1 MNINELE
8 EILYNL
14 FENELISKTA
24 FDTSIKDLRL
34 IPSNLNFPINP
45 FLEMF
50 ELIKLDQNIKEV
62 KESLIKLESQ
72 IEETAN
78 AWDTGDLSKETTKE
92 LIQKAVNERNQLLKI
107 EKLLHNR
114 LIRKYTSL
122 KILDDSYFLDIE
134 EFLTRILDDS
144 THARITEFVIE
155 FQEIWRRCSENIIL
169 NRDIMKPEEID
180 EVEIDILNSL
190 ISPIKESYHLKLDLH
205 ELIPPIKPIKEKDP
219 IFSSKTNVISPDI
232 IDESRLTM
240 DSKLEYEPWD
250 YTGEVVYVDT
260 EPVGIV
266 RPPIVVNDTIYLPI
280 VKEKPLD
287 TTRLKERYELVLKK
301 AGIDVT
307 ATTIHQ
313 ISELIAQKVKVP
325 VSFGLQP
332 SIFNNWI
339 NLLNIQVPPEKPELI
354 KVRFL
359 SYETVER
366 MNTKNVVVKPEDLI
380 QLEVSAWIPAP
391 GECTV
396 DKIDV
401 GSLVIGMAGSI
412 FGIISGVISSSPYGQ
427 ALIIQREIPPSKLL
441 EIFLTGLGKRNL
453 SEYRVYVA
461 KEFNIS
467 ESEVFNPETLWKI
480 NNKERFL
487 ISPHEI
493 VTSYYTVLPSAAFKF
508 YKKIEAKIGV
518 YFHSITETFRYLVGK
533 PIFID
538 EMYKGI
544 IYGFIVN
551 NDEFF
556 ILWTAKDS
564 VELIK
569 EIGRKS
575 SDQYV
580 DRFQR
585 RVSMALAIPPEESLW
600 PNNLARY
607 FLNFI
612 WMEEDLSL
620 TNAID
625 LIETR
630 FSLNRVSFS
639 SVTEISKNGAKCKP
653 LLG

>member
-8 EILYNL
+8 NILYNL
-14 FENELISKTA
+14 FENDLISKTA

-34 IPSNLNFPINP
+34 IPSSPNFPINP

-50 ELIKLDQNIKEV
+50 ELIKLDRNINEIKE
-62 KESLIKLESQ
+62 LLNKLESQ

-92 LIQKAVNERNQLLKI
+92 LIQKYVNEKNQLLKI
-107 EKLLHNR
+107 ENLVQNR
-114 LIRKYTSL
+114 LKHKYTSL
-122 KILDDSYFLDIE
+122 KILDHSYFLDMD
-134 EFLTRILDDS
+134 EFLTIILNES
-144 THARITEFVIE
+144 THARVTEFVIE
-155 FQEIWRRCSENIIL
+155 FQEVWRRCSENIIL
-169 NRDIMKPEEID
+169 TKDIMKPEEID
-180 EVEIDILNSL
+180 EVEIEILNSL

-219 IFSSKTNVISPDI
+219 LFSSKTKEISTDI
-232 IDESRLTM
+232 VDEPRKTI

-250 YTGEVVYVDT
+250 YTGEVIYIEK
-260 EPVGIV
+260 EPVGLV
-266 RPPIVVNDTIYLPI
+266 RPPIVVNNAIYLPI

-287 TTRLKERYELVLKK
+287 ATKLKEKYETLLKN
-301 AGIDVT
+301 AGIDIT
-307 ATTIHQ
+307 TSTIHQ
-313 ISELIAQKVKVP
+313 ISELIAQKVEVP

-332 SIFNNWI
+332 SIFNKWI

-354 KVRFL
+354 KVMFI
-359 SYETVER
+359 SYGTIKG
-366 MNTKNVVVKPEDLI
+366 MNTKNVAVKSEDLI

-391 GECTV
+391 GKINV
-396 DKIDV
+396 SKIDI
-401 GSLVIGMAGSI
+401 GSLVTGMAGSI
-412 FGIISGVISSSPYGQ
+412 FGIIKGVISSSPYGQ

-441 EIFLTGLGKRNL
+441 EIFLIGLGKRNL
-453 SEYRVYVA
+453 SEYRIYVT
-461 KEFNIS
+461 KEFNIG
-467 ESEVFNPETLWKI
+467 ESEVFSPETLWKI

-493 VTSYYTVLPSAAFKF
+493 VSSYYTVLPSAAFKF
-508 YKKIEAKIGV
+508 KRKIEAKIGV
-518 YFHSITETFRYLVGK
+518 YFHSIAETFRYLIGK

-538 EMYKGI
+538 DKYKGI
-544 IYGFIVN
+544 IYGFFVN
-551 NDEFF
+551 NAEFF

-580 DRFQR
+580 ERFQR

-620 TNAID
+620 KNAID
-625 LIETR
+625 LIESR

-639 SVTEISKNGAKCKP
+639 SITEISKNGAKCKTF
-653 LLG
+653 LG